1 MELKLGFVFFLSLF
15 QSLLEEMHVTA
26 YLCVCENC
34 QGKQANQLQPCLL
47 QSESPEDCTHFFH
60 PVSFEI
66 KHSYYTDNLH

>member
-47 QSESPEDCTHFFH
+47 QSESPENCTHFFH